1 VTQLSAIAGR
11 DAGRAAAVATE
22 LGPGALGLALDVRDE
37 SSVRCGVD
45 QVYDR
50 LGGLEQAR

>member
-11 DAGRAAAVATE
+11 YAGRAAAVATE

-37 SSVRCGVD
+37 SSVRGGVD